1 MAGAKMTV
9 TIEKIKINFSEPHV
23 TYRLKNGQAVV
34 GTTTALGM
42 LNKAALPIWGFN
54 TGKEPMFQNL
64 PEAVKATNTK
74 PSKLKKGEAMV
85 WAFNVGQQRKYASLY
100 GNRDKAA
107 DIGFIAHEIL
117 RAREMGAEIDNSN
130 IAPDNWEIALK
141 CVASHDKWFE
151 GMQIETIFCEKEM
164 VSEVYLYGGKIDK
177 YAYVTGEETLIDY
190 KSGKDIYDEYFYQ
203 LTAYVNLLLEN
214 GHSVKRAII
223 VNMPKTKGDSFKVD
237 SKSVETLFE
246 AGYFDMFCA
255 AKDAYYASKKIKAYK
270 EVL

>member
-1 MAGAKMTV
+1 MTITV
-9 TIEKIKINFSEPHV
+9 EMVEIPKVKINFNEPHV

-42 LNKAALPIWGFN
+42 LNKPALPIWGFN
-54 TGKEPMFQNL
+54 TGKEPMYQNL
-64 PEAVKATNTK
+64 TEAAKLQNIRL
-74 PSKLKKGEAMV
+74 SKLKKGEAIT
-85 WAFNVGQQRKYASLY
+85 WAFNVGQARKYANLY

-107 DIGFIAHEIL
+107 DIGTIAHEIL

-130 IAPDNWEIALK
+130 IAPDDWELALK

-151 GMQIETIFCEKEM
+151 GMQIETIFCEKEL
-164 VSEVYLYGGKIDK
+164 VSEVHLYGGKIDK
-177 YAYVTGEETLIDY
+177 YAYVTDEETLIDY

-214 GHSVKRAII
+214 GYPVKRAII

-237 SKSVETLFE
+237 SKSVEALFE

-255 AKDAYYASKKIKAYK
+255 AKAAYYASKKIKAYK